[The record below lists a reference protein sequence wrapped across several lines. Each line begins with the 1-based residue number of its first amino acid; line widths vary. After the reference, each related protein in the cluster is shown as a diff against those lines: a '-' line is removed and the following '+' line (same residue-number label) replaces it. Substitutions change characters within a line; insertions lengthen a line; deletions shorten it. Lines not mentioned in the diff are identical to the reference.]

1 MGKRVIYWFR
11 TDLRLHDSPALDAA
25 LKLKPEALYP
35 VWTWDPHYVY
45 NQAVGANR
53 WQFLLDSMKDVSDN
67 IKKVNKNSQL
77 FVVRG
82 PPQTVLPA
90 LWKEWDI
97 SDIVWEKDDDLYTIE
112 RDKAMTELAEKHN
125 VKVHTVLGHTLWDAQ
140 DILNNS
146 PKKKMPTTYN
156 GFMGVLEKL
165 GAPAKPI
172 DAPTSLPDPGQ
183 TDLSQWKRDDHSVD
197 EYRKRDH
204 NKVGRQGED
213 KSYETFRGPNGDF
226 GVPTMEELGF
236 KATSTVRGGES
247 RALKRFEEYMKDE
260 KWVAGFRKPQTSPAQ
275 FDPPATTQ
283 LSAHLKF
290 GTLSCRKFYWTL
302 KDIERKQKNHSQ
314 PPESLA
320 GQLLWREFYHANQ
333 FAYPNYNRIRGNPVS
348 KYISWALQTR
358 YDQDGN
364 ELPRDEME
372 QIWKE
377 EEPEAYERFMAWKEG
392 RTGFP
397 WIDALMRQL
406 HQDGWI
412 HHLGRHSLACF
423 LTRGQLY
430 ISWERGAEVF
440 DRFLIDWDP
449 SLNSGNWMWLSAS
462 AYFAQFFRVYSPATY
477 GQKSDKHG
485 ALIRKY
491 CPELDGFS
499 DKHIYEPWKASE
511 AEQKKAKCVLGK
523 DYPERIV
530 DDKEAKS
537 RALVLLKAAY
547 DSKLHGDDERVLN
560 GTADEYINTFLPDDV
575 REEKETIGNGKT
587 SKSKTTKR
595 KPTEVEEDSK
605 QTKLK
610 FAKVE
615 KADGKK
621 KRPNPAKGAKK
632 RGTRQRKIESDEDAS
647 EYSDE
652 SGEA

>member
-45 NQAVGANR
+45 NQSVGANR
-53 WQFLLDSMKDVSDN
+53 WQFLLDSMQDISDN
-67 IKKVNKNSQL
+67 IKKVNKKSQL

-82 PPQTVLPA
+82 PPTTVLPA

-97 SDIVWEKDDDLYTIE
+97 SDIVWEKDDDPYTLE

-140 DILNNS
+140 EILDNS

-156 GFMGVLEKL
+156 AFMGVLEKI
-165 GAPAKPI
+165 GAPPKPI
-172 DAPTSLPDPGQ
+172 DAPETLPDPGK
-183 TDLSQWKRDDHSVD
+183 TNLKGWSRDKHSVE

-204 NKVGRQGED
+204 NKHGRQGED
-213 KSYETFRGPNGDF
+213 KSYETFSGPNNDF
-226 GVPTMEELGF
+226 GVPTMKELGF
-236 KATSTVRGGES
+236 EATSTVRGGET
-247 RALKRFEEYMKDE
+247 RALKRFSDYMKDE
-260 KWVAGFRKPQTSPAQ
+260 KWVAAFKKPQTSPAQ

-290 GTLSCRKFYWTL
+290 GTLSCRKFYYAL

-314 PPESLA
+314 PPESLV
-320 GQLLWREFYHANQ
+320 GQLIWREFYHANQ
-333 FAYPNYNRIRGNPVS
+333 FAYPNYTRIRGNPVS

-358 YDQDGN
+358 YDKDGN

-372 QIWKE
+372 KIWKE
-377 EEPEAYERFMAWKEG
+377 EEPEAFERFMAWKEG

-412 HHLGRHSLACF
+412 HHLGRHSVACF

-430 ISWERGAEVF
+430 ISWERGAEAF
-440 DRFLIDWDP
+440 DRLLVDWDP
-449 SLNSGNWMWLSAS
+449 ALNSGNWMWLSAS
-462 AYFAQFFRVYSPATY
+462 AYFSQFFRVYSPATY
-477 GQKSDKHG
+477 GQKSDKSG

-491 CPELDGFS
+491 CPELDGFP
-499 DKHIYEPWKASE
+499 DKYIYEPWKASE
-511 AEQKKAKCVLGK
+511 AEQKKAKCIIGK

-530 DDKEAKS
+530 DDKEAKA

-547 DSKLHGDDERVLN
+547 DSKLHGDDKRVLN
-560 GTADEYINTFLPDDV
+560 GTADDYIDQFLPDDV
-575 REEKETIGNGKT
+575 RESKEHIGKPDAGK
-587 SKSKTTKR
+587 KAGTKR
-595 KPTEVEEDSK
+595 KEDDDMADEK
-605 QTKLK
+605 QPKLK
-610 FAKVE
+610 FQKTSN
-615 KADGKK
+615 GKK
-621 KRPNPAKGAKK
+621 TSSKSSKTKAKK
-632 RGTRQRKIESDEDAS
+632 KESDQDAS